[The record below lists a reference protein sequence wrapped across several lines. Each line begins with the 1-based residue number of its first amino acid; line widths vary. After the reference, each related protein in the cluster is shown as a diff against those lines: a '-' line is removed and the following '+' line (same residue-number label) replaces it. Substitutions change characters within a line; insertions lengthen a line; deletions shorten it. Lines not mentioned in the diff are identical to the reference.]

1 MFINMRLFILSVLIM
16 PILSYGM
23 CINEHDKITVTGELF
38 IQDFP
43 GPPNFDDINNGD
55 KKVRVLMLHVDS
67 STRLDCVIDT
77 YYSGDKINTDSKG
90 EGWSEFMELIPEGEI
105 SQYNKWIGSRVS
117 ITGHVFLAA
126 SPYHYTPALI
136 SDILS
141 LKKISK
147 K

>member
-1 MFINMRLFILSVLIM
+1 MFANIRLCVFFVLII
-16 PILSYGM
+16 PILSHGE
-23 CINEHDKITVTGELF
+23 CINDHDKITVTGELF

-43 GPPNFDDINNGD
+43 GPPNFEDISNGD

-77 YYSGDKINTDSKG
+77 YYSEDKINSNSKE
-90 EGWSEFMELIPEGEI
+90 EGWNEFMELIPEGEI
-105 SQYNKWIGSRVS
+105 HQYNRFIGSRVS

-126 SPYHYTPALI
+126 SPYHYTPVLI

-141 LKKISK
+141 LKKIPK